1 MYWKSV
7 SKELPK
13 EEGTYLVTAEN
24 PVTKELE
31 VWIEQYSNKLAPHA
45 NVSDETVFENGFA
58 FGEPWPDGLDNL
70 ANVFAWMPI
79 PKPYNPNMPSDK
91 GDEEHN

>member
-1 MYWKSV
+1 MVKLNLTDGNQTV
-7 SKELPK
+7 EM
-13 EEGTYLVTAEN
+13 EGKAV
-24 PVTKELE
+24 V
-31 VWIEQYSNKLAPHA
+31 
-45 NVSDETVFENGFA
+45 A

-79 PKPYNPNMPSDK
+79 PKPYNPDMPSDK